1 MDLPETHETSWVGC
15 MSAWRAYR
23 FDFPFCSQS
32 FKTSRLLNY
41 QDTVVLTCNYK
52 QNAVID
58 FAILIAEIS
67 QSANVQV

>member
-1 MDLPETHETSWVGC
+1 MRQVESVACRHDALT
-15 MSAWRAYR
+15 YR

-32 FKTSRLLNY
+32 FKSSRLLNY